1 MLFLEILKIM
11 LSPKKL
17 EFHAIVERKAQ
28 ELEYG
33 SANFTLTMKDGEPVI
48 KTLQIV
54 KVKRYKNTD
63 KP

>member
-1 MLFLEILKIM
+1 M